1 MAGLWR
7 SYQALMTRHPW
18 TVQIITAGTL
28 VGVGDVI
35 SQQVLERRGLANH
48 NVTRTAKMMSIG
60 FFFVGPAIGGW
71 YKVLD
76 KLVTGGTK
84 SAAMKKMLVDQVEA
98 PFSVCQ
104 PIPALTVGLCTV
116 FPGCLP
122 GDLWNLEWTDCGGER
137 CQAQE
142 GLHRC
147 LDLKLL
153 SMACSPDCQLLFY
166 PTAPP
171 IGCGPDCS
179 YRLEFLLVLESQ

>member
-1 MAGLWR
+1 MFTIRVTRSTASMTAVAVTSYSVVKLSKSNFADSPVISIERRMAGLWR

-60 FFFVGPAIGGW
+60 FFFVGPAIGSW

-84 SAAMKKMLVDQVEA
+84 SAAMKKMLVDQLGFA
-98 PFSVCQ
+98 PCFLGAFLGISGTLSG
-104 PIPALTVGLCTV
+104 LTVEENV
-116 FPGCLP
+116 
-122 GDLWNLEWTDCGGER
+122 
-137 CQAQE
+137 AK
-142 GLHRC
+142 
-147 LDLKLL
+147 LKRET
-153 SMACSPDCQLLFY
+153 S
-166 PTAPP
+166 
-171 IGCGPDCS
+171 
-179 YRLEFLLVLESQ
+179 